1 MSKKLITTMV
11 LAFTFA
17 VVAAVPAAATPSTS
31 SPGACNMLHVSG
43 TGMDGMFK
51 ASEQGLSNMIT
62 LILASEAS
70 GCRL

>member
-11 LAFTFA
+11 LVFTSAA
-17 VVAAVPAAATPSTS
+17 VSAVPAAATPT
-31 SPGACNMLHVSG
+31 SPGACNMLHVSA
-43 TGMDGMFK
+43 TGMEGMFK
-51 ASEQGLSNMIT
+51 ASERGLDNMIS